1 MRAWGV
7 LPTISAPMPFQMALD
22 EILFRAFVQDPDAGG
37 RLPAPVVER
46 PLLRFYLSSEPW
58 VSFGYSHPS
67 ADLER
72 EKRNACKRIT
82 GGGRV
87 EHGRDVIFSLLA
99 VRGHEEAFKSV
110 RVSYLKIHEAVKS
123 ALESFGLTPR
133 FYRCDENLPKGR
145 DCFLFP
151 IATDLGLEGR
161 KIAGGAQKRSRGALL
176 HQESVKLPDG
186 IGFEGL
192 IQALG
197 NAFELVFETKLERHK
212 LDPAWLEEAET
223 LALEKY
229 GAPAG
234 ALTV

>member
-22 EILFRAFVQDPDAGG
+22 EILFGAFEKNSEARL
-37 RLPAPVVER
+37 RLPAPVLEK

-58 VSFGYSHPS
+58 VSFGYSHPDG
-67 ADLER
+67 DLER
-72 EKRNACKRIT
+72 EKISACKRIT

-87 EHGRDVIFSLLA
+87 EHGRDVIFSLIA
-99 VRGHEEAFKSV
+99 SRSHEEGFKSV

-123 ALESFGLTPR
+123 ALESFGLSPR
-133 FYRCDENLPKGR
+133 FYRCDENLPKGK

-161 KIAGGAQKRSRGALL
+161 KIAGGAQKRSSGALL
-176 HQESVKLPDG
+176 HQESVRLPATVS
-186 IGFEGL
+186 FEAL

-197 NAFELVFETKLERHK
+197 AAFERIFESKLEPLA
-212 LDPAWLEEAET
+212 LDPEWLEEAEA
-223 LALEKY
+223 LAAKKH
-229 GAPAG
+229 GAPSG
-234 ALTV
+234 AFRT